1 MRWLDSITDSMDMN
15 LIKLWEMVK
24 DSGAWCAAIHGVEK
38 SGTQLKDVTTK
49 QSKEVVFTA
58 LHPVD
63 LVLLYQQVFPSEP
76 PGKQMIRRTN

>member
-1 MRWLDSITDSMDMN
+1 MDSITDSMDTN

-24 DSGAWCAAIHGVEK
+24 DSGAWRAAIHGVK
-38 SGTQLKDVTTK
+38 KTGTQLKDRTTK

-63 LVLLYQQVFPSEP
+63 LVLLYQQVFSSEP
-76 PGKQMIRRTN
+76 SGKQMIRGAN

>member
-1 MRWLDSITDSMDMN
+1 MDTN

-24 DSGAWCAAIHGVEK
+24 DSGAWRAAIHGVK
-38 SGTQLKDVTTK
+38 KTGTQLKDRTTK

-63 LVLLYQQVFPSEP
+63 LVLLYQQVFSSEP
-76 PGKQMIRRTN
+76 SGKQMIRGAN

>member
-1 MRWLDSITDSMDMN
+1 MDSITDSMDTN

-24 DSGAWCAAIHGVEK
+24 DSGAWRAAIHGVK
-38 SGTQLKDVTTK
+38 KTGTQLKDRTTK

-63 LVLLYQQVFPSEP
+63 LVLLYQQVVIFD
-76 PGKQMIRRTN
+76 KTIFNYAHT